1 MPHPPAPPAL
11 PAHKP
16 SAHRPPAP
24 RPRTSRGV
32 RGRLIR
38 NGVFVVGGSI
48 LASTGFTHLAF
59 TLSGDA
65 KYGLTMVFA
74 VLIPLV
80 VASIAYGWIA
90 ILTLGLEQSRTRL
103 RHLAHSDALTGL
115 ANRRAALMELE
126 RWAAEAEGA
135 PVALAIADID
145 RFKSINDR
153 LGHEGGDASL
163 VHFAAMLRRLA
174 PEGWLVARFGGEEFL
189 IAARGALLLGFAGVI
204 EQMRQTI
211 AETPLIVPA
220 GPYCMTASFGV
231 AARVDGEPVGS
242 LIARADTALY
252 AAKQAGRNR
261 TERAA

>member
-1 MPHPPAPPAL
+1 
-11 PAHKP
+11 
-16 SAHRPPAP
+16 
-24 RPRTSRGV
+24 
-32 RGRLIR
+32 LIR

-90 ILTLGLEQSRTRL
+90 SLTLGLERSRTRL
-103 RHLAHSDALTGL
+103 EHLAHSDALTGL

-126 RWAAEAEGA
+126 RWAAEGA

-163 VHFAAMLRRLA
+163 VHFAAMLRTLA
-174 PEGWLVARFGGEEFL
+174 PEGWLIARFGGEEFL
-189 IAARGALLLGFAGVI
+189 IAARGGLLPGFAGMI
-204 EQMRQTI
+204 EEMRQTI
-211 AETPLIVPA
+211 AATPLIVPA
-220 GPYCMTASFGV
+220 GPYCMTASFGI
-231 AARVDGEPVGS
+231 AGRAEGEPVGS

>member
-1 MPHPPAPPAL
+1 
-11 PAHKP
+11 
-16 SAHRPPAP
+16 
-24 RPRTSRGV
+24 V
-32 RGRLIR
+32 RGRVVL
-38 NGVFVVGGSI
+38 NGVAVVGGSV

-59 TLSGDA
+59 TFFGDA
-65 KYGLTMVFA
+65 QYGATMLLA
-74 VLIPLV
+74 TLIPLV

-90 ILTLGLEQSRTRL
+90 RLTLRLETSRAKL
-103 RHLAHSDALTGL
+103 EHLAHSDALTGL

-126 RWAAEAEGA
+126 QWVRAGD

-163 VHFAAMLRRLA
+163 VQFAAMLRQLA
-174 PEGWLVARFGGEEFL
+174 PQGWLVARFGGEEFL
-189 IAARGALLLGFAGVI
+189 IAARGALLPGFTGMI
-204 EQMRQTI
+204 EEIRQTV

-220 GPYCMTASFGV
+220 GSHSMTASFGI
-231 AARVDGEPVGS
+231 AGRAEGEPVGR
-242 LIARADTALY
+242 LIARADKALY

>member
-1 MPHPPAPPAL
+1 MFALHPRAMPHPPAL
-11 PAHKP
+11 PAATAPQP
-16 SAHRPPAP
+16 SAARAI
-24 RPRTSRGV
+24 
-32 RGRLIR
+32 RGRWIR
-38 NGVFVVGGSI
+38 NGVAVVGGSI
-48 LASTGFTHLAF
+48 LASTGLTHLSF
-59 TLSGDA
+59 TLSADA
-65 KYGLTMVFA
+65 QYGLTMVFA
-74 VLIPLV
+74 TVIPLV

-90 ILTLGLEQSRTRL
+90 SLTLGLERSRAQL
-103 RHLAHSDALTGL
+103 ELLAHSDALTGL

-126 RWAAEAEGA
+126 QWAADGG

-174 PEGWLVARFGGEEFL
+174 PEDWLVARFGGEEFL
-189 IAARGALLLGFAGVI
+189 LAARGALLPGFAGMI
-204 EQMRQTI
+204 EAMRQTI

-220 GPYCMTASFGV
+220 RPYCMTASFGIADR
-231 AARVDGEPVGS
+231 AAGEPVGS